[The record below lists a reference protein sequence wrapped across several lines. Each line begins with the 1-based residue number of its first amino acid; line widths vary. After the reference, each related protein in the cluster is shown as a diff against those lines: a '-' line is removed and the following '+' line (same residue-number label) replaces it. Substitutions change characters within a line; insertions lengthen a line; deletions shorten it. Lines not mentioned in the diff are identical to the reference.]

1 MRTSISKL
9 LSLSLI
15 TLIVT
20 MCVPPTDDSD
30 AIDAAEQ
37 ARLDSLRELRCPRLM
52 SSAAEYYRNQDW
64 NETIKIYG
72 QLLDLGCDQ
81 WNPIYAPPE
90 EIYLYYAIAYEFLG
104 SFDSSE
110 YILLKGLK
118 MLPEN
123 TDLTKRLAYSY
134 KRQKKLED
142 EIIERERLI
151 DIIPEDT
158 ENLMELVRAYGDM
171 DDCDRQI
178 DILRKVLEV
187 EPNNQIAKGELV
199 VSYEKCGRDI
209 LEIYA
214 ERCESNPDNTS
225 YCIDYADKLIETDR
239 PEEAIPVLKG
249 IIMMDN
255 SSKIAYKK
263 LAKAYEMTDDL
274 ANASKS
280 YEELFKIDPR
290 DVSVALKVS
299 EVNTLADDYGKAIRW
314 ADKAAQISSNSGAA
328 LGQKGQ
334 VYYKALS
341 FCRSEDISDDDRII
355 AYLAYKYFNLASE
368 KGLRKYRGSMAWLE
382 ENDILFS
389 KANWFM
395 LDNDKKRRGWVK
407 PESGCYS
414 WVTEKLE
421 KEPSW

>member
-1 MRTSISKL
+1 MKLFISKL
-9 LSLSLI
+9 ASIGILMLVI
-15 TLIVT
+15 T
-20 MCVPPTDDSD
+20 MCVPPSDDPN
-30 AIDAAEQ
+30 AMNAADQ

-64 NETIKIYG
+64 KETVQIYS
-72 QLLDLGCDQ
+72 QLIDLGCDQ
-81 WNPIYAPPE
+81 WNPDYAPPE

-118 MLPEN
+118 VLPDNCE
-123 TDLTKRLAYSY
+123 LLKRLVYSY
-134 KRQKKLED
+134 KRQNKLDD
-142 EIIERERLI
+142 EIVERERII
-151 DIIPEDT
+151 DLCSVDT
-158 ENLMELVRAYGDM
+158 ENMMELVRAYGEKN
-171 DDCDRQI
+171 DCDRQI
-178 DILRKVLEV
+178 DILRNVLEI

-199 VSYEKCGRDI
+199 VAYENCGRDI

-214 ERCESNPDNTS
+214 ERCESNPDNIS
-225 YCIDYADKLIETDR
+225 YCIDYADKLIESDR
-239 PEEAIPVLKG
+239 PEDAVNVLKSV
-249 IIMMDN
+249 IMIDN
-255 SSKIAYKK
+255 SSKIAFKK
-263 LAKAYEMTDDL
+263 LAKAYEMSDDL
-274 ANASKS
+274 PNASKAF
-280 YEELFKIDPR
+280 EELFKIDPR
-290 DVSVALKVS
+290 DVSIALKVS

-314 ADKAAQISSNSGAA
+314 ADKAAQISNNSGDA

-341 FCRSEDISDDDRII
+341 YCRSEDISDDDRII
-355 AYLAYKYFNLASE
+355 ALLAFKYFSQADE
-368 KGLRKYRGSMAWLE
+368 KGNRKYRGSMSWLE

-407 PESGCYS
+407 PESSCYS
-414 WVTEKLE
+414 WVTEKLD